1 MSPSID
7 ANDDHLAYI
16 YSFDQADEDVIRVF
30 QLYASAEAAAAFL
43 ETESYERY
51 LAAVEG
57 LLSGPPELYAVTPE
71 WSKNV
76 GGPGC
81 RPQVRR
87 RRAGRR
93 AGSAPIG
100 RGSCRERV
108 GQYG

>member
-1 MSPSID
+1 MSTHGLFIVHRTQPGRRDDVRAVWNEHMAPAID

-76 GGPGC
+76 GGPG
-81 RPQVRR
+81 
-87 RRAGRR
+87 
-93 AGSAPIG
+93 
-100 RGSCRERV
+100 
-108 GQYG
+108 